1 METVYL
7 VCTTVQLNSKHGL
20 SFQKLLTLIRKEFK
34 KQGFDI
40 SIKSITKKYLG
51 REEFY
56 VNAYYDA
63 EDDSNKETPIEV
75 IIYHNFDKEVNWDLK
90 HINSLLIQVFDAVV
104 HEYKHQRQRLET
116 LAGNSL
122 ASSIALGALG
132 SGLVIGF
139 PPTALFNSS

>member
-40 SIKSITKKYLG
+40 SIKSITKKYLA

-104 HEYKHQRQRLET
+104 HEYKHQRQSRKRSFKTYWHMHDAE
-116 LAGNSL
+116 
-122 ASSIALGALG
+122 
-132 SGLVIGF
+132 IGRAHVWT
-139 PPTALFNSS
+139 PVT